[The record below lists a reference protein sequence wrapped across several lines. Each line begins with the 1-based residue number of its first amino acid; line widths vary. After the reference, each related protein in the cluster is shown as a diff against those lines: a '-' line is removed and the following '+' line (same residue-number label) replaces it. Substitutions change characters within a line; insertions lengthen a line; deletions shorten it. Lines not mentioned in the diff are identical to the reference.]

1 MESDSAPLLT
11 FYPGLPS
18 SDRDTPSRRFT
29 TPLSRRAAH
38 ALLTLMVLLDIAA
51 CAWFASARPDRTRGP
66 DEKFSLR
73 NVEHTLRT
81 GELRPV
87 NPYYPGL
94 SELPQIPILGA
105 SQMLHRMTGIEAFAV
120 LQEEEGVTPTAYRL
134 CRWSVVVFGAGYLL
148 LTFVVGRRLFSTETA
163 LLGVL
168 ICMTAPLHIRATS
181 IYKPDAILVLSVLLT
196 FLWSLEAAEKGSL
209 GTYLLAGLG
218 VGLASASKQTGAFAS
233 IPLVTATILGWRQAA
248 RWLWLG
254 AAALVSMFVFF
265 ILNPYPDQY
274 EKLFRVLGA
283 YTDWTGR
290 QEDLEPGHHLSA
302 LTFMPRKLV
311 EPEFLG
317 PVLGVASLLG
327 LVGLCVLLYRRR
339 NQRPQAVRLAI
350 FVTYPVCFVLICA
363 AISDFHRRNVFL
375 SLLPFCSLAAGWLLR
390 ELWLCTGARLDGWRR
405 RLLFWPAL
413 TGFLVM
419 VFWTAGAFLYSGV
432 G

>member
-1 MESDSAPLLT
+1 
-11 FYPGLPS
+11 
-18 SDRDTPSRRFT
+18 
-29 TPLSRRAAH
+29 
-38 ALLTLMVLLDIAA
+38 MVLLDIAA
-51 CAWFASARPDRTRGP
+51 CAWFASARPNRRRGP
-66 DEKFSLR
+66 DEKYSLR

-81 GELRPV
+81 GELRPI
-87 NPYYPGL
+87 NPFYPSL
-94 SELPQIPILGA
+94 AELPQIPILGA
-105 SQMLHRMTGIEAFAV
+105 SQVLHRMTGVEALAV
-120 LQEEEGVTPTAYRL
+120 LQEEQGVTPTGYRL

-168 ICMTAPLHIRATS
+168 ICMTAPVHIRATS
-181 IYKPDAILVLSVLLT
+181 IYKPDAILVLFVLLT
-196 FLWSLEAAEKGSL
+196 FLGSLEAAEKGSL
-209 GTYLLAGLG
+209 GTYLLAGVG

-254 AAALVSMFVFF
+254 AAALMSMLVFF
-265 ILNPYPDQY
+265 ILNPYPDQL
-274 EKLFRVLGA
+274 EKLFRVFKG
-283 YTDWTGR
+283 YTAWTAG
-290 QEDLEPGHHLSA
+290 QDDSEGEHHLTA

-327 LVGLCVLLYRRR
+327 FAGLLVVLYWRR

-350 FVTYPVCFVLICA
+350 FVAYPVCFALICA

-375 SLLPFCSLAAGWLLR
+375 SLLPFCSLTAGWLLR

-413 TGFLVM
+413 AGLLIM
-419 VFWTAGAFLYSGV
+419 VFWTAGAFVYRGV